1 MFDHLKT
8 LSVKMR
14 LFNKQVGDRRFDIVV
29 DDLSPPQTGHCI
41 GCGGDECFEVGARTV
56 GRATEACV
64 DDFLCFNPGG
74 LSTISLRPRSAAL
87 SLIVRAG
94 GGKGLGTEGSDKEFS
109 RTEIAKLTSGCARGT
124 KAGAG
129 VPEEDIG

>member
-1 MFDHLKT
+1 MFDHLET
-8 LSVKMR
+8 LSVKTR

-29 DDLSPPQTGHCI
+29 DDLFPSRTGNCV
-41 GCGGDECFEVGARTV
+41 GLGGDECFGVEAGIV

-64 DDFLCFNPGG
+64 DDFFASIQEAL
-74 LSTISLRPRSAAL
+74 LTISLRPRSAAL

-94 GGKGLGTEGSDKEFS
+94 ETKGLGMEGSDKESS
-109 RTEIAKLTSGCARGT
+109 RTEIAELTSGCTRGMKAR
-124 KAGAG
+124 AG